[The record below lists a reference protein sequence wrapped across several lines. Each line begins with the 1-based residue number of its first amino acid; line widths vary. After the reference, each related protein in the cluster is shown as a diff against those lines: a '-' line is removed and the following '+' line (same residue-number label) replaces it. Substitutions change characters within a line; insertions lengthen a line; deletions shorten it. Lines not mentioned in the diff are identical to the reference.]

1 MSRIVGI
8 INLDGT
14 PVDRFDQPL
23 TITADARIDAREE
36 LIEELKGKLPPKQLS
51 NDAQLILHAYEA
63 WGEDCVK
70 HLIGDFAFAIWDSRS
85 RRLFCARDHF
95 GVKPFFYARIGNSFL
110 FSNTLNALRQ
120 DGRISNAL
128 NEIAI
133 GDYLLFGVN
142 QDLSTTTFKDIQ
154 RLPPS
159 HSLTICKES
168 ITIRRYWT
176 PVSSSVARF
185 RDRSS
190 YVERFSELLSRAVE
204 DRLRDNR
211 VTVSMSG
218 GLDSTSVAAIAR
230 ERLGNDSSLQAC
242 TVIYDHL
249 IPDQERYYSAAA
261 ANHLGIPINY
271 VIADR
276 FLLFDEQVPGDM
288 DQPEPFLLSPLTAQF
303 HGLLRLCA
311 AHGRVALTGWDGDSF
326 MNELQPWRFKIRTRI
341 KRILGKRPDDP
352 LLPEWID
359 ESFAKRTNLR
369 DRLKQ
374 SSTNPD
380 YPANSV
386 EARPS
391 AMRALN
397 SKLWTSIFEGYD
409 PGATK
414 LDLEVRHPL
423 IDVRLVEFLLGLP
436 AVPWCVNKHIL
447 RVAMKDRLP
456 AVVVNRPK
464 TALAGDPALQISRHA
479 GVRWLDS
486 FEVNPQLKGFV
497 NLKLR
502 QTIADEQTS
511 DGLWASL
518 RVFALN
524 YWLTNSQSIDR
535 RKTEAQVNH
544 EARLQDLNRLDCLN
558 MEMMHGT

>member
-36 LIEELKGKLPPKQLS
+36 LIEELKGNLPPKQLA

-70 HLIGDFAFAIWDSRS
+70 HLIGDFAFAIWDNRS

-110 FSNTLNALRQ
+110 FSNRLNALRQ
-120 DGRISNAL
+120 DTRISNAL

-154 RLPPS
+154 RLPPA
-159 HSLTICKES
+159 HSLIISKES
-168 ITIRRYWT
+168 VKIRRYWT
-176 PVSSSVARF
+176 PASSSAVRF

-190 YVERFSELLSRAVE
+190 YIERFSQLLTRAVE
-204 DRLRDNR
+204 DRLRANR

-249 IPDQERYYSAAA
+249 IPDRERYYSTAAA
-261 ANHLGIPINY
+261 DHLGIPITY

-276 FLLFDEQVPGDM
+276 YSLFDQQVPGDM

-326 MNELQPWRFKIRTRI
+326 MNEPQRSSFKIRTRI

-359 ESFAKRTNLR
+359 ESFAQRTNLR
-369 DRLKQ
+369 NRLKQ
-374 SSTNPD
+374 SSSIPD
-380 YPANSV
+380 YPASSV

-409 PGATK
+409 SGATK

-423 IDVRLVEFLLGLP
+423 IDVRLVEFMLALP

-456 AVVVNRPK
+456 AAVVNRPK
-464 TALAGDPALQISRHA
+464 TALGGDPALQLARHA

-486 FEVNPQLKGFV
+486 FEVNPQLNGFV
-497 NLKLR
+497 NLKRR
-502 QTIADEQTS
+502 QAIADEQTS

-524 YWLTNSQSIDR
+524 YWLTNSQPIDR
-535 RKTEAQVNH
+535 RTTETQVN
-544 EARLQDLNRLDCLN
+544 RNRAYK
-558 MEMMHGT
+558 TSIA